1 MKKQSYLARGLFSV
15 ALLGFSFVCVV
26 TFNGCNDVFREVRA
40 GVGDTEQNLKE
51 REFCKKYQA
60 IVISKLESDGFYGCE
75 TVDFFCGRAL
85 NACSGDSVDEKKC
98 LDVTKYIVEQSKEAC
113 KEKVQREKSLN
124 SAIDRLPF
132 LKSKLDTGLF
142 PQDYTVRDE
151 LKK

>member
-1 MKKQSYLARGLFSV
+1 MNRRSYFTSGLFAV
-15 ALLGFSFVCVV
+15 ALLSFSFACAI

-51 REFCKKYQA
+51 REFCKKYQDI
-60 IVISKLESDGFYGCE
+60 IVSKLESDGFYGCK

-113 KEKVQREKSLN
+113 KEKAQREKSLN
-124 SAIDRLPF
+124 FAIDRLPS
-132 LKSKLDTGLF
+132 LKSKLDAGL
-142 PQDYTVRDE
+142 
-151 LKK
+151 